1 MQETKQD
8 WQYAPRSQD
17 MEEII
22 NRPPSWITLYGTIF
36 MVVCVFG
43 LALMSYLYE
52 YPDTVSGD
60 LVLTTIDPP
69 RPLEAPDDFPIARL
83 LVANEDSVRAREVL
97 MVARSLATFNDV
109 FELSE
114 RLSSNGDQSNA
125 GLSNFFIPPDW
136 NLGEVQEAVYELQ
149 NKQEMYRNLRDRRLD
164 GLTTRELET
173 RIGRQERFIRDHRQ
187 LQIRLEDLIVRNRS
201 RLKREAQLSTDG
213 VDNRNTLNTARRNV
227 EQTEDELNA
236 SRSEVRAASF
246 DIELMRNQIDSYRGG
261 LPSSLNQAGE
271 DLRTA
276 YGGLKAAVAGWENN
290 YTITSPV
297 DGLVLL
303 NRDIR
308 PGRTLLRGTSIGMV
322 LPANAGGVIGRID
335 LPNKGSGAVAVGQ
348 RVLVRF
354 DSYPYL
360 EYGSVEGK
368 VISIGRLPIGGI
380 TAVEV
385 TFPNELNTTTGN
397 RLEPGPLME
406 GEASIITESRSLL
419 QRFFKR
425 R

>member
-213 VDNRNTLNTARRNV
+213 VDNRNTLNTARRSAPP
-227 EQTEDELNA
+227 A
-236 SRSEVRAASF
+236 S
-246 DIELMRNQIDSYRGG
+246 
-261 LPSSLNQAGE
+261 
-271 DLRTA
+271 
-276 YGGLKAAVAGWENN
+276 
-290 YTITSPV
+290 TS
-297 DGLVLL
+297 
-303 NRDIR
+303 N
-308 PGRTLLRGTSIGMV
+308 
-322 LPANAGGVIGRID
+322 
-335 LPNKGSGAVAVGQ
+335 
-348 RVLVRF
+348 
-354 DSYPYL
+354 
-360 EYGSVEGK
+360 
-368 VISIGRLPIGGI
+368 
-380 TAVEV
+380 
-385 TFPNELNTTTGN
+385 
-397 RLEPGPLME
+397 
-406 GEASIITESRSLL
+406 
-419 QRFFKR
+419 
-425 R
+425 